1 MYPLS
6 FYPLLCLGDYIVST
20 KDQWLRTISFNKL
33 CDYIGKELHQK
44 HIQDKCTTFVEI
56 KKIPI
61 LENTCIRHL
70 ILYKPI
76 AVIINTHSKAWLQ
89 LSNSTNVESKLR
101 IEISQMQNREGNSP
115 CSSRKK
121 NIIKFELY

>member
-1 MYPLS
+1 VHVPFVLLPTSLS
-6 FYPLLCLGDYIVST
+6 CDYIVST
-20 KDQWLRTISFNKL
+20 KDQGLRTISFNKL

-76 AVIINTHSKAWLQ
+76 AVIINTHSKA
-89 LSNSTNVESKLR
+89 
-101 IEISQMQNREGNSP
+101 
-115 CSSRKK
+115 
-121 NIIKFELY
+121 